1 MKVQYLYVP
10 DVVSCRSSDRL
21 ADAGRLLRRAGIGA
35 MPVWDDDDALIG
47 IISERDLA
55 GALADKADPVAVVV
69 DDYATRSVAVA
80 GLAEDSSVVGQ
91 RMLEAGIRHLPVLDG
106 DRLVGMVS
114 MRDLLAVESWA

>member
-10 DVVSCRSSDRL
+10 EVVSCRSSDRL
-21 ADAGRLLRRAGIGA
+21 ADAARLLRRAGIGA
-35 MPVWDDDDALIG
+35 MPVLDEDDALIG

-55 GALADKADPVAVVV
+55 GALADKADPVAVEV

-80 GLAEDSSVVGQ
+80 GLTEDSSAVGQ

-106 DRLVGMVS
+106 ARLVGMVS